1 MCAFTRTVGSNPTLS
16 ALKITHPEGWQSL
29 VECTGLENQQG
40 LIPFGGSNPSPS
52 AQYSKVLYI
61 IQKREKMNTENPLL
75 KPNEQPF
82 DTVPFEDI
90 KTSDFLPAINFSLK
104 EAVQNIEKITGN
116 SNPADFSNTILAL
129 EMSSE
134 KLDKV
139 STVYFHLFGS
149 ESDKDFQDL
158 ASQISQILANYNND
172 IMLDKRL
179 FNRVKSVFDQMSP
192 SMKKQDKKLT
202 EVWYKEFIRNG
213 ATLGDDE
220 KDKLRK
226 LDAELSTLSPQF
238 QNNNLNAT
246 NSYELWLS
254 EKDLDGLPEIAINAA
269 KVDAIGKGKPDD
281 WLITL
286 QMPSFQPF
294 ITFSSNRELR
304 KEIMSAFSRKCNG
317 DDFDNTSIVKKIVK
331 LKHKR
336 ARLLGYDNF
345 ADYIL
350 EKRMAENQN
359 NIMSFLNDLYE
370 SCFELAKSD
379 LEQVQKLAFELD
391 GIKNF
396 QKWDFAYYSEKLK
409 KKLYDFDDDALRPY
423 FKSDNVVNGVF
434 EVAKKLYGL
443 NFKPLN
449 NVQTYHEDV
458 NVYEVLSENGEHV
471 GILYEDLFPRETKRS
486 GAWMNELRS
495 QGMHNGKIE
504 RPHVTFTCNLTKPTE
519 AQPSLLTYREVE
531 TIFHE
536 FGHCLHGLLSNCDY
550 SSIGGTSVFWDFVEL
565 PSQIMENWV
574 AEKET
579 LQIFAHHY
587 ETDELIPNHLIE
599 KIKSSK
605 NFLSATSYL
614 RQLSLGYL
622 DMAWYGE
629 DKDVGDIEDFENK
642 AIGKTSL
649 LSPIE
654 GGSISCSFS
663 HIFAGGYSAGYYSY
677 KWAEVLEADA
687 FEKFK
692 ENGIFNR
699 ETAESFKENILSKGN
714 QDHPMTL
721 FKAFRGRE
729 PLIAPLLKRDGL
741 K

>member
-1 MCAFTRTVGSNPTLS
+1 MKKDNSLLNPN
-16 ALKITHPEGWQSL
+16 K
-29 VECTGLENQQG
+29 
-40 LIPFGGSNPSPS
+40 
-52 AQYSKVLYI
+52 
-61 IQKREKMNTENPLL
+61 
-75 KPNEQPF
+75 QPF
-82 DTVPFEDI
+82 DTVPFKDI
-90 KTSDFLPAINFSLK
+90 QTSDFMSAIQFSLQ
-104 EAVQNIEKITGN
+104 EAVQNIEKITRN
-116 SNPADFSNTILAL
+116 PNPADFSNTILAL

-134 KLDKV
+134 KLDRV

-149 ESDKDFQDL
+149 ESDKDFQAL
-158 ASQISQILANYNND
+158 ASQISPILANYNND
-172 IMLDKRL
+172 IMLDKEL
-179 FNRVKSVFDQMSP
+179 FNRVKSVFDQLSS

-202 EVWYKEFIRNG
+202 EVWYKDFIRNG
-213 ATLGDDE
+213 ANLGEDE
-220 KDKLRK
+220 KAKLRK

-246 NSYELWLS
+246 NSYELWLK
-254 EKDLDGLPEIAINAA
+254 EEDLVGLPEISINGA
-269 KVDAIGKGKPDD
+269 KIDATNKGKPDD

-294 ITFSSNRELR
+294 ITFSSNRDLR

-317 DDFDNTSIVKKIVK
+317 DDFDNTSIIKKIVK

-336 ARLLGYDNF
+336 ARLLGFDNF

-359 NIMSFLNDLYE
+359 NIMNFLDDLYE
-370 SCFELAKSD
+370 SCFALAKTELD
-379 LEQVQKLAFELD
+379 QVKKIAFELD
-391 GIKNF
+391 GIKNL

-423 FKSDNVVNGVF
+423 FKSDNVVKGVF

-443 NFKPLN
+443 DFKLLD

-458 NVYEVLSENGEHV
+458 NVYEVLSDKSEHV

-536 FGHCLHGLLSNCDY
+536 FGHCLHGLLSNSDY
-550 SSIGGTSVFWDFVEL
+550 SSISGTSVFWDFVEL

-579 LQIFAHHY
+579 LHIFAHHY
-587 ETDELIPNHLIE
+587 ETGELIPDHLIK

-622 DMAWYGE
+622 DMAWYGQ
-629 DKDVGDIEDFENK
+629 DNDVGDVEDFENK
-642 AIGKTSL
+642 ALSKTSL
-649 LSPIE
+649 LSPIK
-654 GGSISCSFS
+654 GASTSCSFG

-692 ENGIFNR
+692 EDGIFNR
-699 ETAESFKENILSKGN
+699 ETAESFRENILSKGN
-714 QDHPMTL
+714 QDHPMNL

-729 PLIAPLLKRDGL
+729 PLIDPLLKRDGL

>member
-1 MCAFTRTVGSNPTLS
+1 
-16 ALKITHPEGWQSL
+16 
-29 VECTGLENQQG
+29 
-40 LIPFGGSNPSPS
+40 
-52 AQYSKVLYI
+52 
-61 IQKREKMNTENPLL
+61 MNTDNPLL
-75 KPNEQPF
+75 RPNEQPF
-82 DTVPFEDI
+82 DTVPFEDVQ
-90 KTSDFLPAINFSLK
+90 TSDFMPAIQYSTE

-116 SNPADFSNTILAL
+116 PNPADFSNTILAL

-134 KLDKV
+134 KLDRV

-149 ESDKDFQDL
+149 ESDEDFQAL
-158 ASQISQILANYNND
+158 ASQISPILAKYNND
-172 IMLDKRL
+172 IMLDKVL
-179 FNRVKSVFDQMSP
+179 FNRVKSVFDQISP

-213 ATLGDDE
+213 ATLGENE
-220 KDKLRK
+220 KEKLRK

-246 NSYELWLS
+246 NSYELWLN
-254 EKDLDGLPEIAINAA
+254 EEDLDGLPEIAINAA
-269 KVDAIGKGKPDD
+269 KVDAISKGKPDN

-294 ITFSSNRELR
+294 ITFSSNRKLR

-317 DDFDNTSIVKKIVK
+317 DAFDNTSIVKKIVK

-350 EKRMAENQN
+350 EKRMAENQD
-359 NIMSFLNDLYE
+359 NIMNFLNDLYE
-370 SCFELAKSD
+370 SCFELAKTD

-391 GIKNF
+391 GIKNI

-409 KKLYDFDDDALRPY
+409 KKLYDFDDDVLRPY
-423 FKSDNVVNGVF
+423 FRSDNVINGVF

-443 NFKPLN
+443 DFKPLDN
-449 NVQTYHEDV
+449 IQRYHEDV

-495 QGMHNGKIE
+495 QGMHKGKIE

-536 FGHCLHGLLSNCDY
+536 FGHCLHGLLSNSDY

-574 AEKET
+574 SEKET

-587 ETDELIPNHLIE
+587 ETGELIPDHLIE
-599 KIKSSK
+599 KIKCSK
-605 NFLSATSYL
+605 NFLSATAYL

-622 DMAWYGE
+622 DMAWYGQ
-629 DKDVGDIEDFENK
+629 DNDVDDVEDFENK
-642 AIGKTSL
+642 AMRKTSL
-649 LSPIE
+649 LSPIK
-654 GGSISCSFS
+654 GASTSCSFG

-692 ENGIFNR
+692 EDGIFNR
-699 ETAESFKENILSKGN
+699 ETAESFRENILSKGN
-714 QDHPMTL
+714 QDHPMDL

-729 PLIAPLLKRDGL
+729 PLIDPLLKRDGL

>member
-1 MCAFTRTVGSNPTLS
+1 
-16 ALKITHPEGWQSL
+16 
-29 VECTGLENQQG
+29 
-40 LIPFGGSNPSPS
+40 
-52 AQYSKVLYI
+52 
-61 IQKREKMNTENPLL
+61 MNTENPLL

-158 ASQISQILANYNND
+158 ASQISPILANYNND

-246 NSYELWLS
+246 NSYELWLN

-391 GIKNF
+391 GIKNL
-396 QKWDFAYYSEKLK
+396 QRWDFAYYSEKLK

-449 NVQTYHEDV
+449 NVQTYHGDV

-654 GGSISCSFS
+654 GGSTSCSFS

-699 ETAESFKENILSKGN
+699 ETAESFRENILSKGN

-729 PLIAPLLKRDGL
+729 PLIDPLLKRDGL

>member
-1 MCAFTRTVGSNPTLS
+1 M
-16 ALKITHPEGWQSL
+16 ITD
-29 VECTGLENQQG
+29 
-40 LIPFGGSNPSPS
+40 
-52 AQYSKVLYI
+52 
-61 IQKREKMNTENPLL
+61 NPLL
-75 KPNEQPF
+75 KENEQPF
-82 DTVPFEDI
+82 DTVPFKDI
-90 KTSDFLPAINFSLK
+90 KTSDFMSAIQFSLE
-104 EAVQNIEKITGN
+104 EAVQNIEKITEN
-116 SNPADFSNTILAL
+116 PNPADFSNTILAL

-134 KLDKV
+134 KLNKV

-149 ESDKDFQDL
+149 ESDKDFQAL
-158 ASQISQILANYNND
+158 ASQISPILAKYNND
-172 IMLDKRL
+172 IMLDGEL
-179 FNRVKSVFDQMSP
+179 FMRVKSVFDQMGQ

-213 ATLGDDE
+213 ATLGKDE
-220 KDKLRK
+220 KEKLRK
-226 LDAELSTLSPQF
+226 LDAELSTLAPQF

-246 NSYELWLS
+246 NSYELWLK
-254 EKDLDGLPEIAINAA
+254 EEDLGGLPEIAINAA
-269 KVDAIGKGKPDD
+269 KTEATNKGKPNE

-294 ITFSSNRELR
+294 ITFSDNRKLR

-317 DDFDNTSIVKKIVK
+317 DDFDNTLIIKKIVK

-336 ARLLGYDNF
+336 ARLLGFDNF

-350 EKRMAENQN
+350 EKRMAENQD
-359 NIMSFLNDLYE
+359 NIMNFLNDLYE
-370 SCFELAKSD
+370 SCFELAKTE
-379 LEQVQKLAFELD
+379 LEEVKKIAFELD
-391 GIKNF
+391 GIKNL

-409 KKLYDFDDDALRPY
+409 QKLYDFDDDALRPY
-423 FKSDNVVNGVF
+423 FKSENVINGVF
-434 EVAKKLYGL
+434 EVANKLYGL
-443 NFKPLN
+443 DFKLLD

-458 NVYEVLSENGEHV
+458 NVYEVISDKNEHV

-519 AQPSLLTYREVE
+519 SKPSLLTYREVE

-536 FGHCLHGLLSNCDY
+536 FGHCLHGLLSNSDY
-550 SSIGGTSVFWDFVEL
+550 SSISGTSVFWDFVEL

-587 ETDELIPNHLIE
+587 ETGELIPDHLID

-605 NFLSATSYL
+605 NFLSATAYL

-622 DMAWYGE
+622 DMAWYGQ
-629 DKDVGDIEDFENK
+629 DNDVDDVEDFENE
-642 AIGKTSL
+642 AISKTSL
-649 LSPIE
+649 LSPIK
-654 GGSISCSFS
+654 GASTSCSFG

-692 ENGIFNR
+692 EEGIFNR
-699 ETAESFKENILSKGN
+699 ETAESFRENILSKGN
-714 QDHPMTL
+714 QDHPMIL

-729 PLIAPLLKRDGL
+729 PLTEPLLKRDGL

>member
-1 MCAFTRTVGSNPTLS
+1 
-16 ALKITHPEGWQSL
+16 
-29 VECTGLENQQG
+29 
-40 LIPFGGSNPSPS
+40 
-52 AQYSKVLYI
+52 
-61 IQKREKMNTENPLL
+61 MNTDNPLL
-75 KPNEQPF
+75 RPNEQPF
-82 DTVPFEDI
+82 DTVPFEDVQ
-90 KTSDFLPAINFSLK
+90 TSDFMPAIQYSTE

-116 SNPADFSNTILAL
+116 PNPADFSNTILAL

-134 KLDKV
+134 KLDRV

-149 ESDKDFQDL
+149 ESDEDFQAL
-158 ASQISQILANYNND
+158 ASQISPILAKYNND
-172 IMLDKRL
+172 IMLDKVL
-179 FNRVKSVFDQMSP
+179 FNRVKSVFDQISP

-213 ATLGDDE
+213 ATLGENE
-220 KDKLRK
+220 KEKLRK

-246 NSYELWLS
+246 NSYELWLN
-254 EKDLDGLPEIAINAA
+254 EEDLDGLPEIAINAA
-269 KVDAIGKGKPDD
+269 KVDAISKGKPDN

-294 ITFSSNRELR
+294 ITFSSNRKLR

-317 DDFDNTSIVKKIVK
+317 DAFDNTLIVKKIVK

-350 EKRMAENQN
+350 EKRMAENQD
-359 NIMSFLNDLYE
+359 NIMNFLNDLYE
-370 SCFELAKSD
+370 SCFELAKTD

-391 GIKNF
+391 GIKNI

-409 KKLYDFDDDALRPY
+409 KKLYDFDDDVLRPY
-423 FKSDNVVNGVF
+423 FRSDNVINGVF

-443 NFKPLN
+443 DFKPLDN
-449 NVQTYHEDV
+449 IQRYHEDV

-495 QGMHNGKIE
+495 QGMHKGKIE

-536 FGHCLHGLLSNCDY
+536 FGHCLHGLLSNSDY

-574 AEKET
+574 SEKET

-587 ETDELIPNHLIE
+587 ETGELIPDHLIE

-605 NFLSATSYL
+605 NFLSATAYL

-629 DKDVGDIEDFENK
+629 DNDVGDIEDFENK

-654 GGSISCSFS
+654 GASTSCSFS

-692 ENGIFNR
+692 EDGIFNR
-699 ETAESFKENILSKGN
+699 ETAESFRENILSKGN
-714 QDHPMTL
+714 QDHPMNL